1 MVNWKVD
8 HSIYWLF
15 KIQSET
21 KNIIYRLSRMIEN
34 AELILVFNLKACKQ
48 NIPEPH
54 RVISEKVILMA
65 W

>member
-1 MVNWKVD
+1 
-8 HSIYWLF
+8 
-15 KIQSET
+15 
-21 KNIIYRLSRMIEN
+21 MIEN
-34 AELILVFNLKACKQ
+34 AELILVFKLKACKQ